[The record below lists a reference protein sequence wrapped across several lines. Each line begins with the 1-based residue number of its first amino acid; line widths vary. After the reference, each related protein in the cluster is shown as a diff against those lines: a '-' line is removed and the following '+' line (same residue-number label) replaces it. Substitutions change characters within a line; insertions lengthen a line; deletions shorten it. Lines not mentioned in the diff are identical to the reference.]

1 MKILSLDDHPIF
13 SQGLKASLSVNPLED
28 DGIKFEVTSAL
39 TTKQALEHLQTNID
53 FDLLILDLSMPDM
66 DGISFMRTLISR
78 NIYIPIVIM
87 SAKEDLVTLSEC
99 FKLGAL
105 GFLPKTWTVSQLST
119 ALIKI
124 SNGEIV
130 VPEQIAN
137 SLAIM
142 SKNSLEHTQSSLS
155 ERQLEILK
163 MVQAGL
169 TNAGIAA
176 VLYISEATVKSHLQR
191 VFKILGARNR
201 MDSVRKAEYLK
212 ILPILR

>member
-13 SQGLKASLSVNPLED
+13 SQGLKESLSSNSI
-28 DGIKFEVTSAL
+28 GFEVTSAL
-39 TTKQALEHLQTNID
+39 NTNQALEYLQTNID

-66 DGISFMRTLISR
+66 NGISFMKSLISR
-78 NIYIPIVIM
+78 NIYVPIVIM
-87 SAKEDLVTLSEC
+87 SAKEDLVTISEC

-105 GFLPKTWTVSQLST
+105 GFLPKTWTVNQLSS
-119 ALIKI
+119 ALTKI
-124 SNGEIV
+124 GNGEII
-130 VPEQIAN
+130 VPEHIAK

-142 SKNSLEHTQSSLS
+142 SKNSLENTQSSLS

-191 VFKILGARNR
+191 VFKILGAKNR
-201 MDSVRKAEYLK
+201 IDSVRKAEYLK
-212 ILPILR
+212 ILPLLR

>member
-13 SQGLKASLSVNPLED
+13 SQGLKESLSAND
-28 DGIKFEVTSAL
+28 TGFEVTSAL
-39 TTKQALEHLQTNID
+39 NAKQALEHLQSNID

-66 DGISFMRTLISR
+66 DGVSFIKSLLSR

-87 SAKEDLVTLSEC
+87 SAKEDLATISEC
-99 FKLGAL
+99 FSLGVL
-105 GFLPKTWTVSQLST
+105 GFFPKTWTINQIST
-119 ALIKI
+119 ALTKI
-124 SNGEIV
+124 GKGEVV
-130 VPEQIAN
+130 VPEHIAS

-142 SKNSLEHTQSSLS
+142 SKNSLENTKSSLS

-191 VFKILGARNR
+191 IFKILGAKNR
-201 MDSVRKAEYLK
+201 IDSVRKAEFLK
-212 ILPILR
+212 ILSVLR

>member
-13 SQGLKASLSVNPLED
+13 SQGLKESLSAHNV
-28 DGIKFEVTSAL
+28 GFEVTSTL
-39 TTKQALEHLQTNID
+39 NTKQALEYLQANID

-66 DGISFMRTLISR
+66 DGISFIKSLISR
-78 NIYIPIVIM
+78 NIHVPIVIM

-99 FKLGAL
+99 FKLGVL
-105 GFLPKTWTVSQLST
+105 GFLPKTWTISQLST
-119 ALIKI
+119 ALTKI
-124 SNGEIV
+124 ANGEIII
-130 VPEQIAN
+130 PEHIAN

-142 SKNSLEHTQSSLS
+142 SKNSLENTQSSLS

-169 TNAGIAA
+169 TNAGISS

-191 VFKILGARNR
+191 IFKILGAKNR
-201 MDSVRKAEYLK
+201 IDSVRKAECLK
-212 ILPILR
+212 ILPSL

>member
-13 SQGLKASLSVNPLED
+13 SQGLKESLFAHNA
-28 DGIKFEVTSAL
+28 GFEVTSAL
-39 TTKQALEHLQTNID
+39 NAKQALDYLQANID
-53 FDLLILDLSMPDM
+53 FDLMILDLSMPDM
-66 DGISFMRTLISR
+66 DGISFIKSLISR
-78 NIYIPIVIM
+78 NIHIPIVIM

-99 FKLGAL
+99 FKLGVL
-105 GFLPKTWTVSQLST
+105 GFLPKTWTISQLST
-119 ALIKI
+119 ALTKI
-124 SNGEIV
+124 GNGEIII
-130 VPEQIAN
+130 PEHIAN

-142 SKNSLEHTQSSLS
+142 SKNSLENTQSPLS

-169 TNAGIAA
+169 TNAGISS

-191 VFKILGARNR
+191 VFKILGAKNR

-212 ILPILR
+212 ILPGLR

>member
-13 SQGLKASLSVNPLED
+13 SQGLKESLSSNSV
-28 DGIKFEVTSAL
+28 GFEVTSAL
-39 TTKQALEHLQTNID
+39 NTNQALEYLQTNID

-66 DGISFMRTLISR
+66 NGISFMKSLISR
-78 NIYIPIVIM
+78 NIYVPIVIM
-87 SAKEDLVTLSEC
+87 SAKEDLVTISEC

-105 GFLPKTWTVSQLST
+105 GFLPKTWTVNQLST
-119 ALIKI
+119 ALTKI
-124 SNGEIV
+124 GNGEII
-130 VPEQIAN
+130 VPEHIAK

-142 SKNSLEHTQSSLS
+142 SKNSLENTQSSLS

-176 VLYISEATVKSHLQR
+176 VLYISEATVKSHLQK
-191 VFKILGARNR
+191 VFKILGAKNR
-201 MDSVRKAEYLK
+201 IDSVRKAEYLK
-212 ILPILR
+212 ILPLLR

>member
-13 SQGLKASLSVNPLED
+13 SQGLKESLSANSI
-28 DGIKFEVTSAL
+28 GFEVTSAL
-39 TTKQALEHLQTNID
+39 NIKQALDYLQTNID

-66 DGISFMRTLISR
+66 DGISFMKSLISR
-78 NIYIPIVIM
+78 NIHIPIVIM
-87 SAKEDLVTLSEC
+87 SAKEDLVSLSEC

-105 GFLPKTWTVSQLST
+105 GFLPKTWTVSQLSK
-119 ALIKI
+119 ALTKI
-124 SNGEIV
+124 GNGEIII
-130 VPEQIAN
+130 PENIAN

-142 SKNSLEHTQSSLS
+142 SKNSLENTQSSLS

-191 VFKILGARNR
+191 VFKILGAKNR
-201 MDSVRKAEYLK
+201 MDCVRKAEYLK
-212 ILPILR
+212 IVPVLR

>member
-13 SQGLKASLSVNPLED
+13 SQGLKESLSATSV
-28 DGIKFEVTSAL
+28 GFEVTSAL
-39 TTKQALEHLQTNID
+39 NTQQALEHLKSDDD

-66 DGISFMRTLISR
+66 DGISFMKSLISR
-78 NIYIPIVIM
+78 NIYIPIAIM

-99 FKLGAL
+99 FALGAL

-124 SNGEIV
+124 TDGEII
-130 VPEQIAN
+130 VPEHIAN

-142 SKNSLEHTQSSLS
+142 SKYSLENTQSSLS

-163 MVQAGL
+163 MVQTGL

-176 VLYISEATVKSHLQR
+176 VLYISEATVKSHLQK
-191 VFKILGARNR
+191 VFKILGAKNR
-201 MDSVRKAEYLK
+201 IDSVRKAEHLK
-212 ILPILR
+212 ILPLIR

>member
-13 SQGLKASLSVNPLED
+13 SQGLKESLSATSV
-28 DGIKFEVTSAL
+28 GFEVTSAL
-39 TTKQALEHLQTNID
+39 NTKQALDYLQTNID

-66 DGISFMRTLISR
+66 DGISFIKSLISR
-78 NIYIPIVIM
+78 HIYIPIVIM

-99 FKLGAL
+99 FKLGVL

-119 ALIKI
+119 ALTKI
-124 SNGEIV
+124 GNGEII
-130 VPEQIAN
+130 VPEHIAN

-142 SKNSLEHTQSSLS
+142 SKNSLENTQSSLS

-169 TNAGIAA
+169 TNAGIST

-191 VFKILGARNR
+191 VFKILGAKNR

-212 ILPILR
+212 ILPVLR

>member
-13 SQGLKASLSVNPLED
+13 SQGLKESLSANNK
-28 DGIKFEVTSAL
+28 GFEVTSTL
-39 TTKQALEHLQTNID
+39 NTKQALEYLQSNID

-66 DGISFMRTLISR
+66 DGISFIKSLNSR

-87 SAKEDLVTLSEC
+87 SAKEDLVSISEC
-99 FKLGAL
+99 FRLGVL
-105 GFLPKTWTVSQLST
+105 GFLPKTWTISQLST

-124 SNGEIV
+124 GNGEIV
-130 VPEQIAN
+130 VPESIAN

-142 SKNSLEHTQSSLS
+142 SKNSLENTQSSLS

-191 VFKILGARNR
+191 VFKILGAKNR

-212 ILPILR
+212 ILSVLR

>member
-1 MKILSLDDHPIF
+1 MKILNLDDHPIF
-13 SQGLKASLSVNPLED
+13 SQGLKESLSAHNI
-28 DGIKFEVTSAL
+28 GFEVTSAL
-39 TTKQALEHLQTNID
+39 NTKQALEHLQANID

-66 DGISFMRTLISR
+66 DGVSFIKSLIAR
-78 NIYIPIVIM
+78 NIHIPIVIM

-99 FKLGAL
+99 FKLGVL
-105 GFLPKTWTVSQLST
+105 GFLPKTWTISQLST
-119 ALIKI
+119 ALTKI
-124 SNGEIV
+124 GNGEIII
-130 VPEQIAN
+130 PEHIAH

-142 SKNSLEHTQSSLS
+142 SKNSLENTQSPLS

-169 TNAGIAA
+169 TNAGISA

-191 VFKILGARNR
+191 VFKILGAKNR

-212 ILPILR
+212 ILPRLR

>member
-13 SQGLKASLSVNPLED
+13 SEGLKESLSASSV
-28 DGIKFEVTSAL
+28 GFEVISAL
-39 TTKQALEHLQTNID
+39 NSKQALDHLQKNTD

-66 DGISFMRTLISR
+66 DGISFIKSLISR
-78 NIYIPIVIM
+78 NIHIPIVIM
-87 SAKEDLVTLSEC
+87 SAKEDLITLSEC
-99 FKLGAL
+99 FKLGVL
-105 GFLPKTWTVSQLST
+105 GFLPKTWTVNQLST
-119 ALIKI
+119 ALLKI
-124 SNGEIV
+124 ADGEIV
-130 VPEQIAN
+130 VPEHIAK

-142 SKNSLEHTQSSLS
+142 SKNSLENTQSSLS

-191 VFKILGARNR
+191 IFKILGAKNR
-201 MDSVRKAEYLK
+201 IDSVRKAEHLR
-212 ILPILR
+212 ILSTTR

>member
-13 SQGLKASLSVNPLED
+13 SQGLKESLSSHNV
-28 DGIKFEVTSAL
+28 GFEVTSAL
-39 TTKQALEHLQTNID
+39 STKQALEYLRANID

-66 DGISFMRTLISR
+66 NGISFIKSLISR
-78 NIYIPIVIM
+78 NINIPIVIM

-99 FKLGAL
+99 FKLGVL
-105 GFLPKTWTVSQLST
+105 GFLPKTWTINQLST
-119 ALIKI
+119 ALTKI
-124 SNGEIV
+124 DNGEIV
-130 VPEQIAN
+130 VPEHIAN

-142 SKNSLEHTQSSLS
+142 SKNSLENTQSSLS

-169 TNAGIAA
+169 TNAGIAS

-191 VFKILGARNR
+191 VFRILGAKNR

-212 ILPILR
+212 ILPLLR

>member
-13 SQGLKASLSVNPLED
+13 SQGLKESLSSLNV
-28 DGIKFEVTSAL
+28 GFEVTSAL
-39 TTKQALEHLQTNID
+39 SAKQALEYLQANID

-66 DGISFMRTLISR
+66 EGISFIKLLISR
-78 NIYIPIVIM
+78 NIHIPIVIM

-99 FKLGAL
+99 FKLGVL
-105 GFLPKTWTVSQLST
+105 GFLPKTWTINQLST
-119 ALIKI
+119 ALTKI
-124 SNGEIV
+124 DNGEIV
-130 VPEQIAN
+130 VPEHIAK

-142 SKNSLEHTQSSLS
+142 SKYSLENTQSPLS

-169 TNAGIAA
+169 TNAGISA

-191 VFKILGARNR
+191 VFKILGAKNR
-201 MDSVRKAEYLK
+201 IDSVRKAEYLK
-212 ILPILR
+212 ILSVLR

>member
-13 SQGLKASLSVNPLED
+13 SQGLKASLSAYMQECD
-28 DGIKFEVTSAL
+28 ITSAL
-39 TTKQALEHLQTNID
+39 NAQEALALLKKNTD

-66 DGISFMRTLISR
+66 NGVSFMKSLISR
-78 NIYIPIVIM
+78 KIDIPVVIM

-99 FKLGAL
+99 LSLGAL
-105 GFLPKTWTVSQLST
+105 GFLPKTWTVNQLSE
-119 ALIKI
+119 ALTKI
-124 SNGEIV
+124 INGEIV
-130 VPEQIAN
+130 IPDHIAN

-142 SKNSLEHTQSSLS
+142 SKNSIENTQSSLS

-163 MVQAGL
+163 MVQSGL

-191 VFKILGARNR
+191 IFKILGAKNR
-201 MDSVRKAEYLK
+201 MDCIRKAEHLRV
-212 ILPILR
+212 LPALR

>member
-13 SQGLKASLSVNPLED
+13 SQGLKESLAASSIGFD
-28 DGIKFEVTSAL
+28 VTSAL
-39 TTKQALEHLQTNID
+39 NSKQALNNLQTDVD

-66 DGISFMRTLISR
+66 DGISFMKSLISR
-78 NIYIPIVIM
+78 NIHIPVVIM

-105 GFLPKTWTVSQLST
+105 GFLPKTWSVSQLSI
-119 ALIKI
+119 ALTKI
-124 SNGEIV
+124 NNGDIV
-130 VPEQIAN
+130 VPEHIAK

-142 SKNSLEHTQSSLS
+142 SKNSLDNTQSSLS

-176 VLYISEATVKSHLQR
+176 VLYISEATVKSHLQK
-191 VFKILGARNR
+191 VFKILGAKNR

-212 ILPILR
+212 IISVLR

>member
-13 SQGLKASLSVNPLED
+13 SQGLKESLSAD
-28 DGIKFEVTSAL
+28 SIGFKVTSAL
-39 TTKQALEHLQTNID
+39 NTQQALTHLKSNID
-53 FDLLILDLSMPDM
+53 FDLLILDLSMHDM
-66 DGISFMRTLISR
+66 DGISFMKSLISR

-99 FKLGAL
+99 FALGAL
-105 GFLPKTWTVSQLST
+105 GFLPKTWTVNQLKT

-124 SNGEIV
+124 ANGEII
-130 VPEQIAN
+130 VPERIADA
-137 SLAIM
+137 LAVM
-142 SKNSLEHTQSSLS
+142 SKNSLENTQTSLS

-163 MVQAGL
+163 MVQTGL

-176 VLYISEATVKSHLQR
+176 VLYISEATVKSHLQKI
-191 VFKILGARNR
+191 FKILGAKNR

-212 ILPILR
+212 ILPAIR

>member
-13 SQGLKASLSVNPLED
+13 SQGLKESLSASKT
-28 DGIKFEVTSAL
+28 GFEVTSAL
-39 TTKQALEHLQTNID
+39 NAKQALEHLQSNID
-53 FDLLILDLSMPDM
+53 FELLILDLSMPDI
-66 DGISFMRTLISR
+66 DGISFIKSLISR

-87 SAKEDLVTLSEC
+87 SAREDLVTLSEC
-99 FKLGAL
+99 FKLGVL
-105 GFLPKTWTVSQLST
+105 GFLPKTWTISQLSE
-119 ALIKI
+119 ALTKI
-124 SNGEIV
+124 GDGEIF
-130 VPEQIAN
+130 VPEHIAN

-142 SKNSLEHTQSSLS
+142 SKNSMDNTQSSLS
-155 ERQLEILK
+155 ERQFEILK

-191 VFKILGARNR
+191 VFKILGAKNR

-212 ILPILR
+212 ILPTLR

>member
-13 SQGLKASLSVNPLED
+13 SQGLKESLSATSV
-28 DGIKFEVTSAL
+28 GFEVTSAL
-39 TTKQALEHLQTNID
+39 NTKQALDYLQTNID

-66 DGISFMRTLISR
+66 DGISFIKSLISR
-78 NIYIPIVIM
+78 HIYIPIVIM

-99 FKLGAL
+99 FKLGVL

-119 ALIKI
+119 ALTKI
-124 SNGEIV
+124 GNGEII
-130 VPEQIAN
+130 VPEHIAN

-142 SKNSLEHTQSSLS
+142 SKNSLENTQSSLS

-191 VFKILGARNR
+191 VFKILGAKNR

-212 ILPILR
+212 ILPVLR

>member
-13 SQGLKASLSVNPLED
+13 SQGLKESLSATSV
-28 DGIKFEVTSAL
+28 GFEVTSAL
-39 TTKQALEHLQTNID
+39 NTKQALDYLQTNID

-66 DGISFMRTLISR
+66 DGISFIKSLISR
-78 NIYIPIVIM
+78 HIYIPIVIM

-99 FKLGAL
+99 FKLGVL

-119 ALIKI
+119 ALTKI
-124 SNGEIV
+124 GNGEII
-130 VPEQIAN
+130 VPEHIAN
-137 SLAIM
+137 SLAVM
-142 SKNSLEHTQSSLS
+142 SKNSLENTQSSLS

-169 TNAGIAA
+169 TNAGIST

-191 VFKILGARNR
+191 VFKILGAKNR

-212 ILPILR
+212 ILPVLR